1 MTDLVIVGFLVLVA
15 GPLAL
20 LLSADTIATMF
31 LFLGIPTIFLCLR
44 NHKNYK
50 RIVLASVTLGL
61 VLGMSYD
68 IVAEFNGAYLVHYNN
83 ALLNYH
89 FIGNTPV
96 GDIFWAFL
104 IPFSVLVFY
113 EHFLK
118 DASLTGIAPH
128 YREVLMAGVVLLLSL
143 ILFFYWY
150 PDAPRIPF
158 AYLLVGTISVLPLLG
173 LLYLREGL
181 AYKIILVS
189 IFYMAVNLLFEL
201 TALTLGQWSFPGQYL
216 AWVTVAGISLPLE
229 EVLLWIVPSAAA
241 IVVCYELFFHD
252 NP

>member
-1 MTDLVIVGFLVLVA
+1 
-15 GPLAL
+15 
-20 LLSADTIATMF
+20 
-31 LFLGIPTIFLCLR
+31 
-44 NHKNYK
+44 
-50 RIVLASVTLGL
+50 
-61 VLGMSYD
+61 
-68 IVAEFNGAYLVHYNN
+68 
-83 ALLNYH
+83 
-89 FIGNTPV
+89 
-96 GDIFWAFL
+96 
-104 IPFSVLVFY
+104 
-113 EHFLK
+113 
-118 DASLTGIAPH
+118 
-128 YREVLMAGVVLLLSL
+128 MAGVVLLLSL